1 MLKKTA
7 NEGVKRVF
15 DFDKLYEEFCVKVR
29 KNEDVIYGELSEVQ
43 EILMEEKKQKRLLD
57 KLEVSLRKG
66 SI

>member
-1 MLKKTA
+1 M
-7 NEGVKRVF
+7 F